1 MYTYM
6 LEVRRKTFKL
16 GKANAEF
23 SQLPARMC
31 FQETSLK
38 AALSLAILSS
48 ETSFSHV
55 KVEWSQYLKWQHDDK
70 HRREWEIE
78 ALALYFNL
86 FSFDACC
93 WCHCRWNHYIS
104 AAEPLAGDSE
114 LVILRKKISDVV
126 HYILWLSRDTSAS
139 LMESRAS
146 LLEELPGMGRYGN
159 YQKNFNFVY
168 SKL

>member
-1 MYTYM
+1 MYTYV

-55 KVEWSQYLKWQHDDK
+55 KVE
-70 HRREWEIE
+70 
-78 ALALYFNL
+78 
-86 FSFDACC
+86 
-93 WCHCRWNHYIS
+93 
-104 AAEPLAGDSE
+104 
-114 LVILRKKISDVV
+114 
-126 HYILWLSRDTSAS
+126 
-139 LMESRAS
+139 
-146 LLEELPGMGRYGN
+146 
-159 YQKNFNFVY
+159 
-168 SKL
+168 

>member
-55 KVEWSQYLKWQHDDK
+55 KVE
-70 HRREWEIE
+70 
-78 ALALYFNL
+78 
-86 FSFDACC
+86 
-93 WCHCRWNHYIS
+93 
-104 AAEPLAGDSE
+104 
-114 LVILRKKISDVV
+114 
-126 HYILWLSRDTSAS
+126 
-139 LMESRAS
+139 
-146 LLEELPGMGRYGN
+146 
-159 YQKNFNFVY
+159 
-168 SKL
+168 